1 MKFQLYIT
9 AFVLLLT
16 LPMQAGADVVIDR
29 FDVGNSGSVPR
40 TFRPVN
46 TYSVF
51 TSTDSAIL
59 GGVRKW
65 QVEVTKHSVGETTIY
80 DIASGDSG
88 AFEGFEVENS
98 FDQNSITTIRWD
110 GTDNDLLS
118 GKFSRPLGGKHVDLT
133 DGGTNS
139 MFQLDTSWADVSNEF
154 TVVVSDVHGSFEVTK
169 TGTSTQQN
177 EFLFSEFAGIDF
189 TNVIWLELVISGA
202 DGADVGLNRF
212 AAVAI
217 PEPVSTA
224 ICGTAL
230 IIICTRRRR

>member
-1 MKFQLYIT
+1 MKLPLYIT
-9 AFVLLLT
+9 VFVLLLT
-16 LPMQAGADVVIDR
+16 LPMQANADFVIDR

-40 TFRPVN
+40 AFETVN

-80 DIASGDSG
+80 DVSSM
-88 AFEGFEVENS
+88 GFEVLNS

-139 MFQLDTSWADVSNEF
+139 MFRLDTSWADVSNVF
-154 TVVVSDVHGSFEVTK
+154 TVVVSDVHGSFEVSK

-177 EFLFSEFAGIDF
+177 EFLFSEFSGIDF
-189 TNVIWLELVISGA
+189 TNVIWLELAISGF
-202 DGADVGLNRF
+202 DGADVELHQF

-217 PEPVSTA
+217 PEPVSTT
-224 ICGTAL
+224 ICGTAIL
-230 IIICTRRRR
+230 IMCTRRRRR